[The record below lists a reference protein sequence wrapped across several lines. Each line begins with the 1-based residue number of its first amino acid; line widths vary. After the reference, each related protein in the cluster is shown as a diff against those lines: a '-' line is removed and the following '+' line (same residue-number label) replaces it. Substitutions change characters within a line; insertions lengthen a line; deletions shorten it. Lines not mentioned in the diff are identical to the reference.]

1 MDHGLEPL
9 EPLTLRKIRQE
20 YLHYGRE
27 TFPRYGEGRL
37 ELLSYAAFKT
47 KLQEHEAL
55 HRELQALYASNPNLK
70 QLSGEL
76 RTRMVGLEVRMSTL
90 EHELCMS

>member
-9 EPLTLRKIRQE
+9 DPLTLRSIRQG
-20 YLHYGRE
+20 YAHYSKE
-27 TFPRYGEGRL
+27 TYPRYGEGRL
-37 ELLSYAAFKT
+37 DKLSYADFKA
-47 KLQEHEAL
+47 KAL
-55 HRELQALYASNPNLK
+55 EYERLHGELHALYQANPSLK
-70 QLSGEL
+70 DLGPEL